1 MKIGIYISGLG
12 QSFRQE
18 TVVKYTTRLMNEISY
33 NNTGI
38 NYEIKTEKINYCAAK
53 ESNVV
58 SIIENNGGIR
68 KPIFKMYDFE
78 YHNILTDKFSNSN
91 IFIRSFSLLFL
102 VIKKI
107 PILIKRMFISGHY
120 NQPVQTFYIF
130 LMFFAVAA
138 SILFTI
144 PAVLQIMFNALSTPE
159 VQKYV
164 PLGLNAEWIRTSTDI
179 FVSFVATVLVL
190 LPMSRSF
197 VTRLSTEFICINDY
211 IEFGAQSQE
220 VLGNLDLLV
229 EYIAENEPDSKIQY
243 HTYSCGSIIA
253 IDYLFQ
259 FGNIPS
265 GNSQKLSELLIT
277 IGSPYEFVK
286 AYYPHFYEKR
296 NSVLEKN
303 ITWVNVYSI
312 ADALATNFRKD
323 ATRGEAQFG
332 FPDFQNLKPFN
343 INYEV
348 SPVKGFNLVN
358 FLSLYNLKVHNM
370 YWDESVEGQSCL
382 RLIHNELTCRNLLY

>member
-12 QSFRQE
+12 QSFQQE
-18 TVVKYTTRLMNEISY
+18 SVVKYTTRLMNEMNY

-38 NYEIKTEKINYCAAK
+38 NYALKTEKATYGSGK
-53 ESNVV
+53 ECNVV
-58 SIIENNGGIR
+58 SIMEENGET
-68 KPIFKMYDFE
+68 KKTIFKMYDFE
-78 YHNILTDKFSNSN
+78 YHNLLTDKFSNCN
-91 IFIRSFSLLFL
+91 IFVRSFSLLFL
-102 VIKKI
+102 VLKKI
-107 PILIKRMFISGHY
+107 PILTKRLFVSGHY
-120 NQPVQTFYIF
+120 NQPVQTVYIF

-159 VQKYV
+159 VQRYV
-164 PLGLNAEWIRTSTDI
+164 PLGLNAEWIKTSTDI
-179 FVSFVATVLVL
+179 FVSFVATILVL
-190 LPMSRSF
+190 LPKSRSF

-229 EYIAENEPDSKIQY
+229 EYIAENEPGSKIHY

-259 FGNIPS
+259 FGNVPS

-277 IGSPYEFVK
+277 VGSPYEFVK

-296 NSVLEKN
+296 NNVLEKQ
-303 ITWVNVYSI
+303 ITWINVYSI

-323 ATRGEAQFG
+323 ASRGEAQFG
-332 FPDFQNLKPFN
+332 FPDFKELKPHN

-348 SPVKGFNLVN
+348 SPVKGFNLFN
-358 FLSLYNLKVHNM
+358 FLSLYSLKIHNM
-370 YWDESVEGQSCL
+370 YWDPSVEGQSCI
-382 RLIHNELTCRNLLY
+382 RLIHNELKTRNMLV